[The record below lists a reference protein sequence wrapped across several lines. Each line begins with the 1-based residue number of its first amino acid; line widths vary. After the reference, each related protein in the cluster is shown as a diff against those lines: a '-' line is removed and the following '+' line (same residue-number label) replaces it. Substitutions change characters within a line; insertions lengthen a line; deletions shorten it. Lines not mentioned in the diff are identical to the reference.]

1 MTPLETH
8 FAGALYR
15 VWQIVD
21 RSTERAHAER
31 RAMLESARRSLGQRI
46 RWTRHALGH
55 PPANYTPVVFRVR
68 RKESS

>member
-8 FAGALYR
+8 FADALYR

-21 RSTERAHAER
+21 QSAERAHAER

-46 RWTRHALGH
+46 RWTRWHILG
-55 PPANYTPVVFRVR
+55 PVYVPAVFRFR